1 MTLLMLAILLPLVGG
16 VVMPLFHFQ
25 KERTRS
31 WYVEAVVIATSV
43 LCWVPLF
50 QRPEGTFTLM
60 YMTDHLSLSFRLD
73 QMSMV
78 FVGLVSFL
86 WPLAS
91 LYGF

>member
-43 LCWVPLF
+43 LCWVTLF
-50 QRPEGTFTLM
+50 QRPEGPFTLM
-60 YMTDHLSLSFRLD
+60 
-73 QMSMV
+73 
-78 FVGLVSFL
+78 
-86 WPLAS
+86 
-91 LYGF
+91 